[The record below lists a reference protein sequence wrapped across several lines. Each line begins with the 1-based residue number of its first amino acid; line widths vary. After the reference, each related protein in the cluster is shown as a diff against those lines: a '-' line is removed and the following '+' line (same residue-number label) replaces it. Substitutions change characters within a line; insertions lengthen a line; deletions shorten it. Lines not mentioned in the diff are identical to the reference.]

1 MINSMKKNMI
11 TRALAGTALLASFST
26 LAVVEPITLAFVT
39 VADIEVNQT
48 QPLAFGSSVIGSA
61 GSSCVMNVA
70 VDAGSNATF
79 GTIVD
84 SDIFAG
90 LTGDGCLNVTT
101 AVSEG
106 LAGIYEIVGIAD
118 QAVDITIGSATGAGF
133 TFSPRGF
140 ATPDH
145 ASTAFGTGTT
155 LFNDVATAFTLGD
168 TAAQQGHIV
177 VGGTLAVDVG
187 APLAAN
193 SPFSVVY
200 NITVTY

>member
-39 VADIEVNQT
+39 VADIQVNQT
-48 QPLAFGSSVIGSA
+48 QPLAFGSSVIGAA

-70 VDAGSNATF
+70 VLAANTGSN
-79 GTIVD
+79 GTITD
-84 SDIFAG
+84 ADIDAG

-101 AVSEG
+101 ATGES

-118 QAVDITIGSATGAGF
+118 QAVEVTIASATGDGF

-140 ATPDH
+140 ATTDS
-145 ASTAFGTGTT
+145 STAFGTGTT

-168 TAAQQGHIV
+168 TTAQQAQIV

-193 SPFSVVY
+193 SPFSVIY
-200 NITVTY
+200 NITVT

>member
-1 MINSMKKNMI
+1 MI

-39 VADIEVNQT
+39 VADIQVNQT
-48 QPLAFGSSVIGSA
+48 QPLAFGSSVIGAA

-70 VDAGSNATF
+70 VLGANTGSN
-79 GTIVD
+79 GTIAD
-84 SDIFAG
+84 ADIEAG

-101 AVSEG
+101 AAGTS
-106 LAGIYEIVGIAD
+106 LAGIYDIVGIAD
-118 QAVDITIGSATGAGF
+118 QAVEVTIGSATGAGF

-140 ATPDH
+140 ATPDDG
-145 ASTAFGTGTT
+145 TTIFGTGTT

-168 TAAQQGHIV
+168 VTAQQAQIV

-193 SPFSVVY
+193 SPFSVIY

>member
-1 MINSMKKNMI
+1 MKKNLI

-70 VDAGSNATF
+70 VLGANTGAG
-79 GTIVD
+79 GTID
-84 SDIFAG
+84 DDDIDAG

-101 AVSEG
+101 GPSES
-106 LAGIYEIVGIAD
+106 LAGIYDIVGIAD
-118 QAVDITIGSATGAGF
+118 QAVEITIGSAIGAGF

-140 ATPDH
+140 ATPDDS
-145 ASTAFGTGTT
+145 AIFFGTGTT

-168 TAAQQGHIV
+168 TAAQQAQIV